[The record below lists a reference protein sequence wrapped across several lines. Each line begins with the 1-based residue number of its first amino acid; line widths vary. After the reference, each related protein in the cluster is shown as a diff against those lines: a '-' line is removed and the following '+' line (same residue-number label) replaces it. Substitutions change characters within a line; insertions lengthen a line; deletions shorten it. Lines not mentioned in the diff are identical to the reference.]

1 MGFFSDHHEDDA
13 APVPGTV
20 HLVDLDGTMRAK
32 HAKGSDVVLVPA
44 PSRDPDDPV
53 GLPPASPKRILTVL
67 NYS

>member
-1 MGFFSDHHEDDA
+1 MGFFSGNHESDN

-20 HLVDLDGTMRAK
+20 HLVDLDGTIKAR

-53 GLPPASPKRILTVL
+53 RLITGHR
-67 NYS
+67 NEC